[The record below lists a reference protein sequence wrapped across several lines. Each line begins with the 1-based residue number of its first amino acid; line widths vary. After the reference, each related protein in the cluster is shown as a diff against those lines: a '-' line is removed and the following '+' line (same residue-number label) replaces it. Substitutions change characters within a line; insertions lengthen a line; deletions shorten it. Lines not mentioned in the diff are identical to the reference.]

1 MEWETAYN
9 VSRSLTLQVGPDGS
23 LHGVT
28 SLSRRPQRLA
38 KEGLPVLL
46 AFASGATP
54 RTALSQLAEEWEV
67 EEEAFSALVD
77 GLLEQGFLVPK
88 DAASPAL
95 AEGGFAQ
102 LGVHQAM
109 LRDAVRVFAYR
120 SAIQRQC
127 PGKRVLE
134 IGCGTG
140 ILSLFAAQAGAAK
153 LTAIEESQIAEVAE
167 KMFAANGFAVDL
179 KLGNSRDVQLDEP
192 AEVIIH
198 ELLGNDPFHEAML
211 PVLTDARRFLAP
223 GGRFLPYR
231 LEVACCGLDLG
242 DDSSRSR
249 VIAEAR
255 ELGALYGLDFGPYS
269 EALAEKPLFNTQ
281 QRNSSFLPA
290 VGGFRYPVL
299 TEQLT
304 LCDLDLGRDDLLS
317 PALGQD
323 LRLTAKAPGTLS
335 GVVVFFRA
343 HLDEWTQLTNS
354 PFGPPTHWGWD
365 VRPLQK
371 EVPVKPGD
379 AIPVRAELRQWL
391 DRQALAVELV

>member
-1 MEWETAYN
+1 MDWEDTYT
-9 VSRSLTLQVGPDGS
+9 VSRSLTLQIGPDGS
-23 LHGVT
+23 LHGSS

-46 AFASGATP
+46 AFAGESSP
-54 RTALSQLAEEWEV
+54 RAALTQLAEEWEV
-67 EEEAFSALVD
+67 EEEAFAELVA

-88 DAASPAL
+88 EAASPAL

-140 ILSLFAAQAGAAK
+140 ILSLFAAQAGAARV
-153 LTAIEESQIAEVAE
+153 TAIEESQIAEVAE
-167 KMFAANGFAVDL
+167 KMFAANGFSVGL

-192 AEVIIH
+192 ADVIVH
-198 ELLGNDPFHEAML
+198 EILGNDPFNEAML
-211 PVLTDARRFLAP
+211 PVLADARRFLAP
-223 GGRFLPYR
+223 GGRFLPSR
-231 LEVACCGLDLG
+231 LEVVCCGLDVG

-255 ELGALYGLDFGPYS
+255 ELGALYGLDFGPYV
-269 EALAEKPLFNTQ
+269 EALGEKPLYNTQ
-281 QRNSSFLPA
+281 VRASSFQSA
-290 VGGFRYPVL
+290 AGGFRHPVL

-304 LCDLDLGRDDLLS
+304 LCDLDLGQDDLLS
-317 PALGQD
+317 PPLRQD
-323 LRLTAKAPGTLS
+323 LHLTVKAPGTLS
-335 GVVVFFRA
+335 GIVVFFRA
-343 HLDEWTQLTNS
+343 HLDERTQLTNS

-365 VRPLQK
+365 VRPFPRT
-371 EVPVKPGD
+371 VPVKPGD
-379 AIPVRAELRQWL
+379 EIPLRAELQQWL
-391 DRQALAVELV
+391 ERQALSVELV